1 MQTLLFL
8 LILSAT
14 RAVESV
20 QPWDMPIFP
29 VLPEGNIKLTHAKFE
44 RNATVT
50 TPTAMGVK
58 MIPRLLWIAVRDA
71 KDKQPANLN
80 YQMLPLFNRNPLW
93 EVHIAGT
100 SSVLCEASTSGA
112 MTISLYKG
120 FIRFQKGRVI
130 RKRSPLGSPAHSILV
145 ITTPIPHRQ

>member
-1 MQTLLFL
+1 MDNRACFSICTLFVSF
-8 LILSAT
+8 LSAT
-14 RAVESV
+14 RAVGSI
-20 QPWDMPIFP
+20 QPWDLPIFP
-29 VLPEGNIKLTHAKFE
+29 VLPEGTIKLTHAKFE

-100 SSVLCEASTSGA
+100 SFVLCEASTSRA
-112 MTISLYKG
+112 MMI
-120 FIRFQKGRVI
+120 FV
-130 RKRSPLGSPAHSILV
+130 
-145 ITTPIPHRQ
+145 